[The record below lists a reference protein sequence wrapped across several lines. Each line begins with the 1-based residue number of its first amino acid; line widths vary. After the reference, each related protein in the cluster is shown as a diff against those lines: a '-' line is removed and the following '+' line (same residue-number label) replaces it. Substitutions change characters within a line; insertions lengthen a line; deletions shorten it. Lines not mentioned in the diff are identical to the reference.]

1 MTDIKISNIKALTLI
16 SGDFSS
22 FISLEIVSVLW
33 LNLKHTFHKYET
45 HQVNFEGASLT
56 KNTNRK
62 WQVESD
68 SSYL

>member
-1 MTDIKISNIKALTLI
+1 MTDIKISNIKASIII

-22 FISLEIVSVLW
+22 FIALEIVSLRW
-33 LNLKHTFHKYET
+33 LNLKHTFHKNET
-45 HQVNFEGASLT
+45 YQVNFEGVSLT
-56 KNTNRK
+56 KNTNKK